1 MTEGKTRMQGR
12 NAIVTG
18 STSGIGLAI
27 ARALAANGCNV
38 MLNGFGEV
46 GEIEAARAA
55 LEAETGTRIAYC
67 GADLARPE
75 EARTLVA
82 RTREVLG
89 PVDILVNNAGV
100 QHVAPLADFP
110 DEKWDLLLAVNLSA
124 AFHTSKAVI
133 GAMTE
138 RRFGRIV
145 NIASAL
151 GLVGAPHKPAYVAT
165 KHGLVGLTKAIALE
179 VAETGVTCNAV
190 CPGMVMTPI
199 IEMQVADQARVTGL
213 PPEEVVREVFLE
225 NQPIRRPVTAEEIAG
240 AVVFLCSP
248 SGSGVTGTALA
259 VDGGYVA
266 R

>member
-1 MTEGKTRMQGR
+1 MRGR
-12 NAIVTG
+12 TAIVTG

-27 ARALAANGCNV
+27 ARALAGEGCNV
-38 MLNGFGEV
+38 MLNGLGDPAGIEV
-46 GEIEAARAA
+46 ARAA
-55 LEAETGTRIAYC
+55 IAEASGTRIGFMA
-67 GADLARPE
+67 ADLRSPE
-75 EARTLVA
+75 AVRALVA
-82 RTREVLG
+82 RTVEDLG

-100 QHVAPLADFP
+100 QHVAPLATFP
-110 DEKWDLLLAVNLSA
+110 DEQWDLLLAVNLSA
-124 AFHTSKAVI
+124 AFHASKAVI
-133 GAMTE
+133 ASMTA

-145 NIASAL
+145 NISSAL

-165 KHGLVGLTKAIALE
+165 KHGLIGLTKAVALE

-213 PPEEVVREVFLE
+213 APEEVVREVFLD

-248 SGSGVTGTALA
+248 AGSGVTGTALA

>member
-1 MTEGKTRMQGR
+1 MRGR

-27 ARALAANGCNV
+27 ARALAAEGCNV
-38 MLNGFGEV
+38 MLNGFGDAA
-46 GEIEAARAA
+46 GIEAVRAGLA
-55 LEAETGTRIAYC
+55 DAFGTKVAYN
-67 GADLARPE
+67 GADMSRPAE
-75 EARTLVA
+75 VRALVA
-82 RTREVLG
+82 AATAQLG

-100 QHVAPLADFP
+100 QHVAELAAFP
-110 DEKWDLLLAVNLSA
+110 DEKWDLLVAVNLSA
-124 AFHTSKAVI
+124 AFHASKAVI
-133 GAMTE
+133 ASMTE

-145 NIASAL
+145 NIASVL

-165 KHGLVGLTKAIALE
+165 KHGLVGLTKSIAIE

-199 IEMQVADQARVTGL
+199 IEMQVADQAKVTGL
-213 PPEEVVREVFLE
+213 PPEEVVREVFLQ
-225 NQPIRRPVTAEEIAG
+225 NQPIRRPVTVEEIAG
-240 AVVFLCSP
+240 AVVFLCSAA
-248 SGSGVTGTALA
+248 GSGVTGTALA

>member
-1 MTEGKTRMQGR
+1 MRGR
-12 NAIVTG
+12 TAIVTG

-27 ARALAANGCNV
+27 ARALAGEGCNV
-38 MLNGFGEV
+38 MLNGLGDPA
-46 GEIEAARAA
+46 GIEAARAA
-55 LEAETGTRIAYC
+55 IAEASGTRIGFMA
-67 GADLARPE
+67 ADLRSPE
-75 EARTLVA
+75 AVRALVA
-82 RTREVLG
+82 RTVEDLG

-100 QHVAPLADFP
+100 QHVAPLATFP
-110 DEKWDLLLAVNLSA
+110 DEQWDLLLAVNLSA
-124 AFHTSKAVI
+124 AFHASKAVI
-133 GAMTE
+133 ASMTA

-145 NIASAL
+145 NISSAL

-165 KHGLVGLTKAIALE
+165 KHGLIGLTKAVALE

-213 PPEEVVREVFLE
+213 APEEVVREVFLD

-248 SGSGVTGTALA
+248 AGSGVTGPALA

>member
-1 MTEGKTRMQGR
+1 MKGR

-27 ARALAANGCNV
+27 ARALAGEGCNV
-38 MLNGFGEV
+38 MLNGLGDAN
-46 GEIEAARAA
+46 EIEAVR
-55 LEAETGTRIAYC
+55 
-67 GADLARPE
+67 ADLAAAAGTKITYNGADVSRPAE
-75 EARTLVA
+75 VRALVA
-82 RTREVLG
+82 AARADLG
-89 PVDILVNNAGV
+89 PVDILVKNAGI
-100 QHVAPLADFP
+100 QHVSALADFP
-110 DEKWDLLLAVNLSA
+110 DEQWDRLVAVNLSA
-124 AFHTSKAVI
+124 AFHASKAVI
-133 GAMTE
+133 ASMTE

-145 NIASAL
+145 NIASVL
-151 GLVGAPHKPAYVAT
+151 GLVGAPHKAAYVAT
-165 KHGLVGLTKAIALE
+165 KHGLVGLTKSIAIE

-199 IEMQVADQARVTGL
+199 IEMQVADQAKVTGL
-213 PPEEVVREVFLE
+213 SPEDVVKEVFLQ

-248 SGSGVTGTALA
+248 AGSGVTGTTLA

>member
-1 MTEGKTRMQGR
+1 MKGR

-27 ARALAANGCNV
+27 ARALAREGCNV
-38 MLNGFGEV
+38 MLNGLGDAN
-46 GEIEAARAA
+46 EIEAVR
-55 LEAETGTRIAYC
+55 
-67 GADLARPE
+67 ADLAAAAGTKIAYNGADVSRPAE
-75 EARTLVA
+75 VRALVA
-82 RTREVLG
+82 AARADLG
-89 PVDILVNNAGV
+89 PVDILVNNAGI
-100 QHVAPLADFP
+100 QHVSALADFP
-110 DEKWDLLLAVNLSA
+110 DEQWDRLVAVNLSA
-124 AFHTSKAVI
+124 AFHASKAVI
-133 GAMTE
+133 ASMTE

-145 NIASAL
+145 NIASVL
-151 GLVGAPHKPAYVAT
+151 GLVGAPHKAAYVAT
-165 KHGLVGLTKAIALE
+165 KHGLVGLTKSIAIE

-199 IEMQVADQARVTGL
+199 IEMQVADQAKVTGL
-213 PPEEVVREVFLE
+213 SPEDVVKEVFLQ

-248 SGSGVTGTALA
+248 AGSGVTGTTLA

>member
-1 MTEGKTRMQGR
+1 MKGR

-27 ARALAANGCNV
+27 ARALAAEGCNV
-38 MLNGFGEV
+38 MLNGLGDA
-46 GEIEAARAA
+46 GEIEAVR
-55 LEAETGTRIAYC
+55 
-67 GADLARPE
+67 ADLAAAAGTNIAYNGADVSRPAE
-75 EARTLVA
+75 VRALVA
-82 RTREVLG
+82 AARAELG
-89 PVDILVNNAGV
+89 PVDILVNNAGI
-100 QHVAPLADFP
+100 QHVSALADFP
-110 DEKWDLLLAVNLSA
+110 DEQWDRLVAVNLSA
-124 AFHTSKAVI
+124 AFHASKAVI
-133 GAMTE
+133 ASMTE

-145 NIASAL
+145 NIASVL
-151 GLVGAPHKPAYVAT
+151 GLVGAPHKAAYVAT
-165 KHGLVGLTKAIALE
+165 KHGLVGLTKSIAIE

-199 IEMQVADQARVTGL
+199 IEMQVADQAKVTGL
-213 PPEEVVREVFLE
+213 SPEDVVKEVFLQ

-248 SGSGVTGTALA
+248 AGSGVTGTTLA